1 MVVHFPASETAP
13 LHTPTAVHQSKKLEN
28 PFATI
33 RGAIGPAAPEE
44 R

>member
-1 MVVHFPASETAP
+1 MVVAFPAGETAP
-13 LHTPTAVHQSKKLEN
+13 LHTPTVMHQSKKLEN

-33 RGAIGPAAPEE
+33 RDAIGPAALEE